1 MQIFFSSYILLFL
14 FGFLQKVKYIDIE
27 AGKWLTQAYKSIFA
41 YNGNEIVAFRAKKT
55 SHQAKNDPILTKN
68 SSKSTTLSEQ
78 FGCMPIIMKQFSTF
92 FVFGLWYL
100 ILLIVV

>member
-1 MQIFFSSYILLFL
+1 MKLLLFVR
-14 FGFLQKVKYIDIE
+14 KKHHI
-27 AGKWLTQAYKSIFA
+27 K
-41 YNGNEIVAFRAKKT
+41 AK
-55 SHQAKNDPILTKN
+55 KNDPILTKN